1 MHQMPKATVVEYPR
15 STYDAHGVG
24 DTYGKAGADLRGR
37 RRHGCSLRPLHR
49 LPAALRTV
57 RARDTLRVLVGGLL
71 WLLAPAA
78 NPVAR
83 TMPASARPVL
93 PAFLGRNH
101 QRPHRSTVL
110 HSCRAGA
117 AQAYLATFR
126 AFAAAMYAATSKTE
140 SAVSHTSTEETR
152 CRRASS

>member
-1 MHQMPKATVVEYPR
+1 MLTASGIRTAKPAPILEDDDGT
-15 STYDAHGVG
+15 DAASDRCTASPPLSVPSVLVTLSAFSSAVSSGCWPLQR
-24 DTYGKAGADLRGR
+24 TPWQELCQRRRGR
-37 RRHGCSLRPLHR
+37 FCRPFS
-49 LPAALRTV
+49 AAITS
-57 RARDTLRVLVGGLL
+57 GH
-71 WLLAPAA
+71 
-78 NPVAR
+78 
-83 TMPASARPVL
+83 
-93 PAFLGRNH
+93 NH
-101 QRPHRSTVL
+101 QQQHRSTVL